1 MEKDAVSAG
10 VSEIGG
16 LFSTAEIRILLCYL
30 ISSINKPVPGR
41 MLADVLHYEGI
52 ANVFEVNDSIAF
64 LEKQGHIKLVDK
76 AEDTYTITPT
86 GRSIAKTLGSD
97 VPFTVR
103 QRAYTIALQLVSRIR
118 NAKETDISISS
129 ENGTTYI
136 TCSALD
142 GEKPF
147 MSVKLLVSDEA
158 QARFIQEKFIDDPTK
173 IYSGIIDL
181 LTK

>member
-1 MEKDAVSAG
+1 MEKNAMTAG
-10 VSEIGG
+10 VAPGG
-16 LFSTAEIRILLCYL
+16 LISTTQIRALICY
-30 ISSINKPVPGR
+30 IFNAIPDPVPGQK
-41 MLADVLHYEGI
+41 LADMLFYEGL
-52 ANVFEVNDSIAF
+52 ANCFEGNDSIAF
-64 LEKQGHIKLVDK
+64 LEKQGHIQLVDK

-103 QRAYTIALQLVSRIR
+103 ERAYTIALQLVSRIR

-136 TCSALD
+136 TCSAHD

-147 MSVKLLVSDEA
+147 DSVKLLVSDEA

>member
-1 MEKDAVSAG
+1 MTAG
-10 VSEIGG
+10 VAPGG
-16 LFSTAEIRILLCYL
+16 LISTTEIRALICYILTS
-30 ISSINKPVPGR
+30 ISDPVPGKK
-41 MLADVLHYEGI
+41 LADMLFYEGL
-52 ANVFEVNDSIAF
+52 ANCFEVNDSFAF

-76 AEDTYTITPT
+76 AEDTYTITKS
-86 GRSIAKTLGSD
+86 GINIAKTLASD

-103 QRAYTIALQLVSRIR
+103 EKALSIALKLVSRIR
-118 NAKETDISISS
+118 NAKETDIKISN

-147 MSVKLLVSDEA
+147 MSVKLMVSDED
-158 QARFIQEKFIDDPTK
+158 QARFIQEKFIDESAK

>member
-1 MEKDAVSAG
+1 MTAG
-10 VSEIGG
+10 VKPGG
-16 LFSTAEIRILLCYL
+16 LISTTEIRTLICYILDA
-30 ISSINKPVPGR
+30 IPDPVPGQK
-41 MLADVLHYEGI
+41 LADMLFYEGL
-52 ANVFEVNDSIAF
+52 ANCFEVNDSIAF
-64 LEKQGHIKLVDK
+64 LEKQGHIKLVNK
-76 AEDTYTITPT
+76 AEDTYTIAPS
-86 GRSIAKTLGSD
+86 GRSIAKTLGGS
-97 VPFTVR
+97 VPFTVKE
-103 QRAYTIALQLVSRIR
+103 QAYTIALQLVSRIR
-118 NAKETDISISS
+118 NTRETDISISS

>member
-1 MEKDAVSAG
+1 MEKDAMTAG
-10 VSEIGG
+10 VAPGG
-16 LFSTAEIRILLCYL
+16 LISIAEIRTLICYIL
-30 ISSINKPVPGR
+30 SSIPDPIPGKK
-41 MLADVLHYEGI
+41 LADMLFYEGL
-52 ANVFEVNDSIAF
+52 ANCFEVNDSFAY
-64 LEKQGHIKLVDK
+64 LEEHGHIQYVDK
-76 AEDTYTITPT
+76 AADTYTITKS
-86 GRSIAKTLGSD
+86 GAEIAKTLSYN

-103 QRAYTIALQLVSRIR
+103 EKAYTIALQLVSRIK
-118 NAKETDISISS
+118 NAKETDIKISS

-147 MSVKLLVSDEA
+147 VSVKILVSDEA
-158 QARFIQEKFIDDPTK
+158 QARYIQEKFIDDPTK